1 MASIFSK
8 IVAGDIPC
16 HRVAENASFLAFL
29 DIMPLAPGHTLVIPK
44 VEVDRIWDLEPALL
58 GDLHV
63 FSQKVA
69 LAMEDVMP
77 CQRVG
82 QAVIGLEVPHAHV
95 HLIPLNAVA
104 DINFERPKLQVTQEE
119 LAEVAARIRDAF
131 EVRYPV

>member
-44 VEVDRIWDLEPALL
+44 VEVDRIWDLEPSLL
-58 GDLHV
+58 GELHV

-104 DINFERPKLQVTQEE
+104 DINFERPKLQVTKEE
-119 LAEVAARIRDAF
+119 LADVAARIRGAF
-131 EVRYPV
+131 EARYPA

>member
-58 GDLHV
+58 GELHV

-119 LAEVAARIRDAF
+119 LADVAARIRGAF
-131 EVRYPV
+131 ETRNPA